1 MDPEIGK
8 LLGSADQLPGAPGVA
23 LRVVELNQRE
33 DVDISALVEV
43 LGQDPVLAAKLL
55 RTANSGMFGLPRE
68 VASVRQAVM
77 VLGLRTVNLL
87 ALSFSAVAV
96 STGSSPESFDYRGY
110 WTQCMATALGA
121 RKIAERRL
129 PGLKDEA
136 FLAGMLA
143 DIGRLLLAERF
154 PERYA
159 PICERLAES
168 SEPVEEIEQRT
179 LGATHMQVGRALLE
193 SWHLPELVCLAVAA
207 HHDSGSLRSSAGEN
221 AWRLAQVV
229 ELASAIGE
237 LFGGLD
243 LPARVARVERLS
255 REAFGMSWDATEQL
269 MAAIG
274 DQIPA
279 ACAAF
284 EVQSADAPGIA
295 LIRSR
300 ATELMLRESLKLQQ
314 QVVTVRSQVS
324 QLEARAGQ
332 LEVEARSDALT
343 GLHNRGSFDAA
354 LAAEVERAR
363 ASGAS
368 FGLLLVDLD
377 HFKRVNDSHGH
388 PVGDELLR
396 ATAGAI
402 RAQAGGAVACRYGGE
417 EFALICPEDAKA
429 PLRQRAERVRQ
440 AIEALRVE
448 VPRGPLRA
456 TASVGGCWIAAAG
469 PGLEAKDVIACADA
483 ELYRAKREGRNRC
496 CVAILK

>member
-1 MDPEIGK
+1 
-8 LLGSADQLPGAPGVA
+8 VA
-23 LRVVELNQRE
+23 LRVVELNQRD
-33 DVDISALVEV
+33 DVDITALVEV

-96 STGSSPESFDYRGY
+96 STGSSPECFDYRGY
-110 WTQCMATALGA
+110 WTQCMATAIGA

-159 PICERLAES
+159 PVCEQLAEC
-168 SEPVEEIEQRT
+168 SEPVEEIEKRA

-193 SWHLPELVCLAVAA
+193 SWHLPELVCHAVAG
-207 HHDSGSLRSSAGEN
+207 HHDAGSVRAPGGEN
-221 AWRLAQVV
+221 AWRLAQVI

-255 REAFGMSWDATEQL
+255 RESFGMSWDATEQL

-284 EVQSADAPGIA
+284 EVQSADAQGIA
-295 LIRSR
+295 LIRAR

-324 QLEARAGQ
+324 ELEARAGQ
-332 LEVEARSDALT
+332 LELAARSDALT
-343 GLHNRGSFDAA
+343 GLHNRGSFDSA

-363 ASGAS
+363 AGGSS
-368 FGLLLVDLD
+368 LGLLIVDLD
-377 HFKRVNDSHGH
+377 HFKRVNDSYGH
-388 PVGDELLR
+388 PIGDELLR
-396 ATAGAI
+396 AAAGAI
-402 RAQAGGAVACRYGGE
+402 RAQASGAVACRYGGE
-417 EFALICPEDAKA
+417 EFAVICPADGDAL
-429 PLRQRAERVRQ
+429 LRQRAEQIRR
-440 AIEALRVE
+440 AIEALRVQTA
-448 VPRGPLRA
+448 RGSLQA

-469 PGLEAKDVIACADA
+469 PGLQPKELIAGADA

-496 CVAILK
+496 CVTLLK